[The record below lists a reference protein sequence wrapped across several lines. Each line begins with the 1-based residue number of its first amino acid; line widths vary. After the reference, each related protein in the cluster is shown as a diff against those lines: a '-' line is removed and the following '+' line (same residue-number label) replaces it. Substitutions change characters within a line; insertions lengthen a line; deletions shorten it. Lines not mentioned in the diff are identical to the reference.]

1 MTATAQDVRKLD
13 WTNMFGLLDDAQI
26 NCVIAD
32 DVPCFV
38 NEAQWGTCATQAQAL
53 VAAHLIAVGLKG
65 GTAPSGSVTAE
76 SAGGISRS
84 YASSPTS
91 EAGGFWQSTTFGQRF
106 AALSAVRITSP
117 MVLHVTGVTD
127 IVA

>member
-13 WTNMFGLLDDAQI
+13 WTNIFGLIDDARI

-84 YASSPTS
+84 YASSTTS

-106 AALSAVRITSP
+106 AVVGPVALDCP
-117 MVLHVTGVTD
+117 FLTGER
-127 IVA
+127 